1 MLELS
6 GNKILNLKYLPEI
19 FVKLSE
25 MFIESS
31 QRVIGENFFIAAT

>member
-6 GNKILNLKYLPEI
+6 GNKILNFKNLPEI

-25 MFIESS
+25 MFLESS
-31 QRVIGENFFIAAT
+31 QRVNRGNFFISFT